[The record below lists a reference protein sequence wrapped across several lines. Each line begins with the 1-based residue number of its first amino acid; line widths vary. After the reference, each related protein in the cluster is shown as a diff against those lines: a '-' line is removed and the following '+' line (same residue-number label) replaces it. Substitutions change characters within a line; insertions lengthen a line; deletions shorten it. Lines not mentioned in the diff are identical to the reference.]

1 MPNFMNH
8 LPPAGNHAVPH
19 TTDHTVATPG
29 SAITQVANSLP
40 KKLEGR
46 MAAIKIMIFDVDGVL
61 TDGGL
66 YYGPEGEAIKRFNVL
81 DGLGIKFLHQFG
93 IQTAII
99 SARLSSITAR
109 RAADLGISHVF
120 QGSHDKQAA
129 LSQLMQQTG
138 LELYQIGYLGD
149 DVIDLPLLKQVGF
162 AATVPNC
169 HPEVLAH
176 VHYVTQAPGGHGAAR
191 EICDMLLRAHGHY
204 RAALASFHGSGAL

>member
-1 MPNFMNH
+1 MPISSHTPAPLATGTGSVTMPAPSAQATH
-8 LPPAGNHAVPH
+8 L
-19 TTDHTVATPG
+19 
-29 SAITQVANSLP
+29 ANTLP
-40 KKLEGR
+40 KKLEAR

-66 YYGPEGEAIKRFNVL
+66 YYGPDGEAIKRFNVL

-99 SARLSSITAR
+99 SARLSAITAR

-129 LSQLMQQTG
+129 LTQLMQQTG
-138 LELYQIGYLGD
+138 LGLYQIGYLGD

-169 HPEVLAH
+169 HPEVLSH
-176 VHYVTQAPGGHGAAR
+176 VHYITQAPGGHGAAR

-204 RAALASFHGSGAL
+204 KAALASFHMAGTP

>member
-1 MPNFMNH
+1 MPN
-8 LPPAGNHAVPH
+8 LSQPPSHAGSGATI
-19 TTDHTVATPG
+19 TTPTAFT
-29 SAITQVANSLP
+29 TQLANSLP
-40 KKLEGR
+40 KKLEAR
-46 MAAIKIMIFDVDGVL
+46 MTAVKIMIFDVDGVL

-81 DGLGIKFLHQFG
+81 DGLGIKFLNQFG

-99 SARLSSITAR
+99 SARQSSITAR

-129 LSQLMQQTG
+129 LTRLMQQTG
-138 LELYQIGYLGD
+138 LSLYQIGYIGD

-169 HPEVLAH
+169 HPEVLPH
-176 VHYVTQAPGGHGAAR
+176 VHYITQAAGGHGAAR

-204 RAALASFHGSGAL
+204 KAALASFNTSGAL